1 MSWIAY
7 INGNQLELSES
18 KPIAQTKQVNDLAKL
33 DNRQTNFTNRFIAPL
48 TANNV
53 KAMDKVYLVGNQSN
67 LPYEKNLFDLFDSES
82 GECLI
87 YKGWANVSKTTDKG
101 YEIYIYDGYIDFYR
115 SIENKSL
122 TDIGIAGL
130 NHAKS
135 LTNITT
141 SWNNTLPYMYAIS
154 DYNGKNKYTTTG
166 GTIVEVNT
174 DYQIP
179 SARVSY
185 IWDQI
190 FAYAGFTYSGSFFAT
205 EAFKN
210 MFMTFP
216 KPIPKLVPHRVLIHT
231 GTCYPKHS
239 TYWYFTE
246 GGAYFNAE
254 SYLLTL
260 PRENFTSP
268 YAYVN
273 DVFNST
279 AITAG
284 GSVYNHN
291 RIHISIAGT
300 YSIDAPANI
309 NFNFYRRNAANAFV
323 EGGVVT
329 LDPTGM
335 FKTYLFNCNVGDQ
348 IAFLINGP
356 ESVLATLTF
365 DWSLNRIDGYEA
377 NFEDALVDFKA
388 ITFVNEIMQHAG
400 LTAFKD
406 KYTNHIDFKSIDELL
421 RTTYILDWSKK
432 YQGEASESYRVG
444 KYAKKNNFKYR
455 YNGENETYNDGAI
468 LVNDENLADEDTVI
482 QSKIYSPER
491 DSVIM
496 AGKSV
501 KVYKI
506 WDKNLKEDATIEY
519 KDLSGRFYFLRFE
532 IVPVS
537 VMIGSESLSD
547 QQAVTQMAMASY
559 TGLTYRELILANYG
573 EISRI
578 LDKAKML
585 EVPFY
590 LTPKDVADFDF
601 KSLIYIEQLS
611 SYYMINKIINFVK
624 NKATKCEII
633 EVDYIKVP
641 TIIIPPGDTA
651 SFITVNSIN
660 VVGCVVTLTFSTDAN
675 IGATVNLVCGLNT
688 FGLPVFTP
696 PDPIYGFSG
705 SYIVT
710 GPVMTVSFTL
720 QAGAYYDLYLQ
731 VQNVMPQVNSL
742 HQYFENNAGCV
753 ISSPSTLTITNVT
766 LLSQDALNKNF
777 KIDFTSDAVLPRN
790 VYVQNYKMPV
800 PIDPG
805 NPYAGSF
812 GGWSGYTDNGTATI
826 FSINHSVSRIFGDP
840 LKLQIR
846 IGTKESN
853 IYNI

>member
-1 MSWIAY
+1 
-7 INGNQLELSES
+7 
-18 KPIAQTKQVNDLAKL
+18 
-33 DNRQTNFTNRFIAPL
+33 
-48 TANNV
+48 
-53 KAMDKVYLVGNQSN
+53 
-67 LPYEKNLFDLFDSES
+67 
-82 GECLI
+82 
-87 YKGWANVSKTTDKG
+87 
-101 YEIYIYDGYIDFYR
+101 
-115 SIENKSL
+115 
-122 TDIGIAGL
+122 
-130 NHAKS
+130 
-135 LTNITT
+135 
-141 SWNNTLPYMYAIS
+141 
-154 DYNGKNKYTTTG
+154 
-166 GTIVEVNT
+166 
-174 DYQIP
+174 
-179 SARVSY
+179 
-185 IWDQI
+185 
-190 FAYAGFTYSGSFFAT
+190 
-205 EAFKN
+205 
-210 MFMTFP
+210 
-216 KPIPKLVPHRVLIHT
+216 
-231 GTCYPKHS
+231 
-239 TYWYFTE
+239 
-246 GGAYFNAE
+246 
-254 SYLLTL
+254 
-260 PRENFTSP
+260 
-268 YAYVN
+268 
-273 DVFNST
+273 
-279 AITAG
+279 
-284 GSVYNHN
+284 
-291 RIHISIAGT
+291 
-300 YSIDAPANI
+300 
-309 NFNFYRRNAANAFV
+309 
-323 EGGVVT
+323 
-329 LDPTGM
+329 
-335 FKTYLFNCNVGDQ
+335 
-348 IAFLINGP
+348 
-356 ESVLATLTF
+356 
-365 DWSLNRIDGYEA
+365 
-377 NFEDALVDFKA
+377 
-388 ITFVNEIMQHAG
+388 
-400 LTAFKD
+400 
-406 KYTNHIDFKSIDELL
+406 
-421 RTTYILDWSKK
+421 
-432 YQGEASESYRVG
+432 
-444 KYAKKNNFKYR
+444 
-455 YNGENETYNDGAI
+455 
-468 LVNDENLADEDTVI
+468 
-482 QSKIYSPER
+482 
-491 DSVIM
+491 
-496 AGKSV
+496 
-501 KVYKI
+501 
-506 WDKNLKEDATIEY
+506 
-519 KDLSGRFYFLRFE
+519 
-532 IVPVS
+532 
-537 VMIGSESLSD
+537 
-547 QQAVTQMAMASY
+547 MAMASY